1 MLPIKQVL
9 STFAPEVP
17 IQITLLAVVT
27 ADPAS
32 TPKAIFN
39 WPVVLFWRALKPLA
53 GFKSPVLR
61 RSADEPM
68 AVLAAPVVL
77 LLSALKPLAVLLMPM
92 VLLRSAN
99 APLAVF
105 HWPIALLKS
114 APAPVAVLLF
124 AVLAKSAP
132 APIPVLKLF
141 VVLFFT
147 KKKPSPVCYPPTIKL
162 KRAL

>member
-39 WPVVLFWRALKPLA
+39 WPGVLCWGALKAL
-53 GFKSPVLR
+53 SVLQTPVLR
-61 RSADEPM
+61 RSADEPT

-77 LLSALKPLAVLLMPM
+77 LLSALNPLAVLLMPM

-99 APLAVF
+99 APLAGF
-105 HWPIALLKS
+105 H
-114 APAPVAVLLF
+114 
-124 AVLAKSAP
+124 
-132 APIPVLKLF
+132 
-141 VVLFFT
+141 
-147 KKKPSPVCYPPTIKL
+147 
-162 KRAL
+162 

>member
-1 MLPIKQVL
+1 MLPIKQVI

-53 GFKSPVLR
+53 VLKSPVLR

-77 LLSALKPLAVLLMPM
+77 LVRM
-92 VLLRSAN
+92 VLRRGAN
-99 APLAVF
+99 APLALF

-132 APIPVLKLF
+132 APIAVLKLF
-141 VVLFFT
+141 VVLLLSA
-147 KKKPSPVCYPPTIKL
+147 KKPRPVL
-162 KRAL
+162 